1 MRANSGVVMSTKKKF
16 CIHYIELFKIC
27 LGISVEKKDLG
38 FKNVGILK
46 NERGGIIG
54 WGNSW
59 WIVWKM
65 EITVI

>member
-1 MRANSGVVMSTKKKF
+1 MSTKKKF
-16 CIHYIELFKIC
+16 CSHYIEIFKIY

-54 WGNSW
+54 
-59 WIVWKM
+59 
-65 EITVI
+65 